1 MTNKSNNFIIA
12 KEAFKVVSTVAFL
25 VMVVVLTTDHFFFTF
40 ASLLIFAITLYL
52 FRNPERIIERGE
64 STAIRAV
71 CDGVIS
77 NIETIECKGIIQG
90 ECLKVSITNRL
101 IDIGVLRTP
110 FDGSF
115 ALNETLRGMQL
126 ATHSP
131 KSLQLNEQAK
141 VMFQSEPNENKI
153 VIKHYV
159 NRFNVPISLYPKVND
174 KLLSGER
181 YGYMLHG
188 TILVFLPAC
197 TRLNIK
203 KGDEVKAGETIL
215 GFFSQN
221 K

>member
-12 KEAFKVVSTVAFL
+12 KEAFRVVTIVAL
-25 VMVVVLTTDHFFFTF
+25 MAIVVLITTDHFFFTF
-40 ASLLIFAITLYL
+40 AALLIFGVTLYL

-64 STAIRAV
+64 STAIRAI

-77 NIETIECKGIIQG
+77 NIETIECKGKIQG
-90 ECLKVSITNRL
+90 ECFKVSITNRL
-101 IDIGVLRTP
+101 IDIGVLRAP

-115 ALNETLRGMQL
+115 ALNETFRGMQL

-131 KSLQLNEQAK
+131 KSLLLNEQAK